1 MTREIPISRIDY
13 GVNVR
18 REKDEDI
25 RELADSIEKFDV
37 LQPLVV
43 RPTGNGR
50 YEVLCGH
57 RRLKALKKV
66 GGDIKVPCIIRED
79 IEDQDVIRV
88 QLEENI
94 QRKQMSAAELVA
106 SFDEIKR
113 QYGGKLSNKALAE
126 MLHKKEAWVVTQY
139 FAMNTAQKMYG
150 ADAEKHVRDDNLTAG
165 RILARYRTI
174 KRKLTQKKNRGYTVE
189 HSGRIITV
197 HCESAAVLF
206 DLLKKLEG

>member
-1 MTREIPISRIDY
+1 MTREIPISRIAY

-25 RELADSIEKFDV
+25 QALADSIEKYDV

-43 RPTGNGR
+43 RPTGDGR

-57 RRLKALKKV
+57 RRLKALKKA
-66 GGDIKVPCIIRED
+66 GGDITVPCIIRED
-79 IEDQDVIRV
+79 IEDQDVLRV

-106 SFDEIKR
+106 AFDGIKR

-126 MLHKKEAWVVTQY
+126 MLHKKEAWVMTQY
-139 FAMNTAQKMYG
+139 FAMNTARKMYG
-150 ADAEKHVRDDNLTAG
+150 VGTKKRVLDENLTAG
-165 RILARYRTI
+165 RILSRYRTS
-174 KRKLTQKKNRGYTVE
+174 KRKATQKKKRGYTVE
-189 HSGRIITV
+189 HSGRIITI
-197 HCESAAVLF
+197 HCESMTVLF
-206 DLLKKLEG
+206 ALLKKLED

>member
-13 GVNVR
+13 CVNVR

-25 RELADSIEKFDV
+25 QELADSIEKYDV

-57 RRLKALKKV
+57 RRLKALKMV
-66 GGDIKVPCIIRED
+66 GGDITVPCIIRED
-79 IEDQDVIRV
+79 IEDQDVLLV

-94 QRKQMSAAELVA
+94 QRKPMSAAELIVV
-106 SFDEIKR
+106 FDEIKR
-113 QYGGKLSNKALAE
+113 QYGGKLTNKALAE
-126 MLHKKEAWVVTQY
+126 MLHRKEAWVMTQY

-150 ADAEKHVRDDNLTAG
+150 ENTEKRVLDENLTAG
-165 RILARYRTI
+165 RILSRYRTL
-174 KRKLTQKKNRGYTVE
+174 KRKSTQKKKRGYTVE
-189 HSGRIITV
+189 HSGRIITI
-197 HCESAAVLF
+197 HCESMAVLF

>member
-25 RELADSIEKFDV
+25 QELADSIEKYDV

-50 YEVLCGH
+50 YEALCGH

-66 GGDIKVPCIIRED
+66 GGDITVPCIIRED
-79 IEDQDVIRV
+79 IEDQDELRGRHLLPLDVLL
-88 QLEENI
+88 QLD
-94 QRKQMSAAELVA
+94 AELVA
-106 SFDEIKR
+106 AFDGIKR
-113 QYGGKLSNKALAE
+113 QYGGNLTNKALAE

-139 FAMNTAQKMYG
+139 FAMNTARKMYG
-150 ADAEKHVRDDNLTAG
+150 EGTDKRVLDKNLTAG
-165 RILARYRTI
+165 RILGRYRSI
-174 KRKLTQKKNRGYTVE
+174 KRKATQKKKRGYTVE
-189 HSGRIITV
+189 HSGRIITI
-197 HCESAAVLF
+197 HCESMTVLF

>member
-25 RELADSIEKFDV
+25 QELVDSIEKFDV

-57 RRLKALKKV
+57 WRFKALKKV
-66 GGDIKVPCIIRED
+66 GGDITVPCIIRED
-79 IEDQDVIRV
+79 IEDQDVLLV

-113 QYGGKLSNKALAE
+113 QYGGKLSNKDLAK
-126 MLHKKEAWVVTQY
+126 MLHTKESWVVTQY
-139 FAMNTAQKMYG
+139 FAMNTARKMYG
-150 ADAEKHVRDDNLTAG
+150 EDSEKRVLNENLTAG
-165 RILARYRTI
+165 RILGRYSTI
-174 KRKLTQKKNRGYTVE
+174 KRKSTQKKNRGYTVE

-197 HCESAAVLF
+197 HCESEAVLF

>member
-18 REKDEDI
+18 HEKDEDI
-25 RELADSIEKFDV
+25 QELADSIEKYDI

-43 RPTGNGR
+43 RPTGSGR
-50 YEVLCGH
+50 YKVICGH

-66 GGDIKVPCIIRED
+66 GGDITVPCIIRED
-79 IEDQDVIRV
+79 IEDQDVFRV

-106 SFDEIKR
+106 AFEEIKR
-113 QYGGKLSNKALAE
+113 QYGGKLTNKALAE

-139 FAMNTAQKMYG
+139 FAMNTARKMYG
-150 ADAEKHVRDDNLTAG
+150 EGSEKRVLDENLTAG
-165 RILARYRTI
+165 RILGRYRTI
-174 KRKLTQKKNRGYTVE
+174 KRKSTQKKKRGYTVE
-189 HSGRIITV
+189 HSGKIITIL
-197 HCESAAVLF
+197 CESMTVLF
-206 DLLKKLEG
+206 NLLKKLEG

>member
-25 RELADSIEKFDV
+25 QELADSIEKYDV

-66 GGDIKVPCIIRED
+66 GGDITVPCVVRDD
-79 IEDQDVIRV
+79 IEDQDVLRV

-106 SFDEIKR
+106 AFDGIKR
-113 QYGGKLSNKALAE
+113 QYGGKLTNKALSE

-150 ADAEKHVRDDNLTAG
+150 EDTEKRVLDENLTAG
-165 RILARYRTI
+165 RILSRYKTI
-174 KRKLTQKKNRGYTVE
+174 KRKSTQKKKRGYTVE
-189 HSGRIITV
+189 HLGRIITI
-197 HCESAAVLF
+197 HCESMTVLF
-206 DLLKKLEG
+206 NLLKKLEG